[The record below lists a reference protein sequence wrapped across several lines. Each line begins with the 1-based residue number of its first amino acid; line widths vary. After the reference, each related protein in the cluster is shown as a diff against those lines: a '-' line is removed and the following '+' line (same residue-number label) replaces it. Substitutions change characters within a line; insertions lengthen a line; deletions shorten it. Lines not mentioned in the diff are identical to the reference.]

1 MKIFFWSE
9 DHADGILIIFT
20 EYSKSSHRLWYVLVS
35 SWIMFLSNDLYSK
48 SKAILTPVTVTFKR
62 GNKTRAKRKRNHE
75 RVLNKKILYFAS
87 CSEEEISKKTNH
99 RVHAREQAKALSIHA
114 KLHILFH
121 AFPIQHIKSTILP
134 VIWLTVFDC
143 VWRTTYRTST
153 SWLSITSS

>member
-1 MKIFFWSE
+1 M
-9 DHADGILIIFT
+9 IFT
-20 EYSKSSHRLWYVLVS
+20 AKAR
-35 SWIMFLSNDLYSK
+35 LYSPQSPSLLKEEFRKNK
-48 SKAILTPVTVTFKR
+48 SKQ
-62 GNKTRAKRKRNHE
+62 NKS
-75 RVLNKKILYFAS
+75 KKKKKSREGFEQKNILYFAS

-153 SWLSITSS
+153 G